1 MATPAQAMAAA
12 RAAKVAELAE
22 QAKQFT
28 PAGYLPAPPV
38 PRFISA
44 AEEAARKLPPSMKA
58 ESIKNA
64 LIKGGA
70 KPVELEYAGIDQFLS
85 DRKGQKVP
93 SADVLQ
99 HIEREGPL
107 GQLGRVD
114 QRPPSAAEADASLSR
129 SRADGWDRISAE
141 PIPRLANIRKPF
153 DEDAAYPNTVYSY
166 NTEQGKRGDTSGYRE
181 VLFADPKNPGRL
193 RVAPP
198 NPDLNGPQAE
208 IRPHGNF
215 TMLSAGG
222 PVDAH
227 ASDYWIRYHSN
238 PNEIAVQNIQSDIGQ
253 RISKEASER
262 PSELR
267 DLNQRLEELYALEDR
282 YLALPDD
289 DPDKADSLMEL
300 SQTISEAIDY
310 GSDTFRGARGPD
322 GRWRFSEY
330 APDPASPISRD
341 DKWKDFLARQIV
353 LEAAA
358 QGKPI
363 TLPTAANATWAEN
376 MPTDAAAAFY
386 ERDFPGRIMK
396 VLKEFDPRGGGGSTT
411 FVPDSRVDRTL
422 GSTPYTLHYGLTSDR
437 RKAAITPDVSAEMR
451 RLLNLGLQPY
461 TPDRLN
467 APEYAAAMTRAQ
479 DDLWEAARSG
489 GLTAAQIEDARNLGV
504 LYGLLERS
512 PARLKRGI
520 PAPTPDLPRPGTHIE
535 MTPVARRSIL
545 ERGMPILSVPAAI
558 AAGAASQEQPGML
571 DGLRN
576 R

>member
-22 QAKQFT
+22 QTKQFT

-44 AEEAARKLPPSMKA
+44 AEEAAKKLPASMKA
-58 ESIKNA
+58 ESVKNA

-70 KPVELEYAGIDQFLS
+70 KPVELEYAGIDKFIA
-85 DRKGQKVP
+85 DRRGQRVP
-93 SADVLQ
+93 SAEVLA

-114 QRPPSAAEADASLSR
+114 QRAAWDSSVGKSQADSLPPDDLTPQLAD
-129 SRADGWDRISAE
+129 
-141 PIPRLANIRKPF
+141 IRRPF
-153 DEDAAYPNTVYSY
+153 DDAAAYPNTVYESY
-166 NTEQGKRGDTSGYRE
+166 TEQGKRGDHSGYRE
-181 VLFADPKNPGRL
+181 VLFADPRNPGRGGVRQSEAEVPL
-193 RVAPP
+193 DGDTSPAGPP
-198 NPDLNGPQAE
+198 
-208 IRPHGNF
+208 F
-215 TMLSAGG
+215 TMQRAGE

-300 SQTISEAIDY
+300 SQTISETIDY
-310 GSDTFRGARGPD
+310 GSDTFRRARGPD
-322 GRWRFSEY
+322 GRVRFSEY

-520 PAPTPDLPRPGTHIE
+520 PAPPPDLPRPGTHIE
-535 MTPVARRSIL
+535 MTPVARRNIL
-545 ERGMPILSVPAAI
+545 ERGMPILSVPAAV
-558 AAGAASQEQPGML
+558 AAGAASQEQPGVL
-571 DGLRN
+571 DGLRS